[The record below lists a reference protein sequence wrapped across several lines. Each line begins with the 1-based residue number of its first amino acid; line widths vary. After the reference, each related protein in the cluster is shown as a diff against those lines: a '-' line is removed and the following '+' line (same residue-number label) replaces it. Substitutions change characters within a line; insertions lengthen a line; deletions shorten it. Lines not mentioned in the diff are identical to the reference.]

1 MEFPFT
7 EMVDNPPWIKI
18 ISRYP
23 TQRDR
28 EILRK
33 VDLVQL

>member
-7 EMVDNPPWIKI
+7 EMVDNPWIKI